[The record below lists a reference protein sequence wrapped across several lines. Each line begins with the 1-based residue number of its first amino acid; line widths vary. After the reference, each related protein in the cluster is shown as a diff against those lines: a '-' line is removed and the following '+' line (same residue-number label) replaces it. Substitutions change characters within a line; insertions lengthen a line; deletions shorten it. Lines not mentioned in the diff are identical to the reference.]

1 MLFECEN
8 EIVLKWIRWHR
19 VAGPPGK
26 AVNEIPRIPEV
37 YRFLDNDPRIHYNEM
52 NKGLINFRAACI
64 AQVVLTR
71 GLGEGN
77 VM

>member
-1 MLFECEN
+1 MDPHFIL
-8 EIVLKWIRWHR
+8 W
-19 VAGPPGK
+19 
-26 AVNEIPRIPEV
+26 
-37 YRFLDNDPRIHYNEM
+37 FLDNDPRIHYNEM